1 MLRRQGVI
9 RMYGFIRRRLVI
21 KVSCEIARIIG
32 RIRPMPERL
41 VDVFNSLGIALHT
54 FPVQIE
60 DPNATE
66 EDYKARAL
74 ELASHVQLVPQDD
87 VETMT
92 ARMHVSRPGPA
103 TPIGDDLHVLF
114 GTRQGLEKVVRERA
128 YFIWQQ
134 DGSPTHGR
142 AEEHWHRALEQ
153 HLRERA
159 YFIWKRESCPEGQ
172 ADEHWRRSVEWETY

>member
-1 MLRRQGVI
+1 
-9 RMYGFIRRRLVI
+9 
-21 KVSCEIARIIG
+21 
-32 RIRPMPERL
+32 MPERL

-159 YFIWKRESCPEGQ
+159 YFTWKRESCPEGQ